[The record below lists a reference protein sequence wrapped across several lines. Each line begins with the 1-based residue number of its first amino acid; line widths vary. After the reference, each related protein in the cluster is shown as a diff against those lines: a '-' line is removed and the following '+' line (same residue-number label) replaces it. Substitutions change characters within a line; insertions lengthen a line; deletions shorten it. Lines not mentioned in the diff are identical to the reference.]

1 MKGLLGDTEKVT
13 HLLDDNCV
21 FVLGEIVFKS
31 HEMGGFLKAEAK
43 FLSNQQEIVIVDFLV
58 FGLLHHGLQKLCL
71 DSLIFEILS
80 KGTRTLLSLI
90 QTSFFAVIK
99 II

>member
-1 MKGLLGDTEKVT
+1 MGGLL
-13 HLLDDNCV
+13 
-21 FVLGEIVFKS
+21 KS
-31 HEMGGFLKAEAK
+31 ETK

-71 DSLIFEILS
+71 DPLVFEILS
-80 KGTRTLLSLI
+80 KSIHTLLSLI
-90 QTSFFAVIK
+90 QTSFFVIIK